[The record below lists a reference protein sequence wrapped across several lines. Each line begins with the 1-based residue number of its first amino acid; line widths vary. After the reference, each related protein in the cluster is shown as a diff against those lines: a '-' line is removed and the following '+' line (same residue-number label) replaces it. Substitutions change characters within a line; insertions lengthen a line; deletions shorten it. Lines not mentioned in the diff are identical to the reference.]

1 MTSKSA
7 TANEPKVSVIIAT
20 YNYSTVLRYAIKS
33 VLWQTFRDFELIVA
47 GDCCT
52 DDSEQVVRSFADPR
66 VRWLNLPENSG
77 SKSIPQNAGIRIARG
92 QYIAY
97 LAHDDLWHPCHLET
111 VVRAIEQSGAD
122 LAYSVAVY
130 VPPPG
135 DTRRLISGVFPEGEF
150 RRGHTLLH
158 SSTIHRRDFIAELG
172 DWPDH
177 RTTSLPAD
185 HLFFMRAIE
194 AGKRFFCVPKLTVWK
209 FNASSRPG
217 SYLERRCDEQARY
230 FELIRDDPALAEKEL
245 IDVARSAM
253 AHGLVPL
260 EIFKTGRG
268 AAPGS
273 FIHYLR
279 QVRGLEPA
287 EPMLPL
293 DLDGNAHPFHMD
305 FAEALP
311 GSVACDERFQLEV
324 RLRNDSGHLLTS
336 HAPNPVNFSYHW
348 LHPDGPV
355 AVFDGERTP
364 LIPPLEPDCERHY
377 IATFKA
383 PDTPGFYRLQPA
395 IVQEYVNW
403 FDHVASG
410 DPSVIEVRDGHS

>member
-1 MTSKSA
+1 MISE
-7 TANEPKVSVIIAT
+7 TANANAPKVSVIIAT

-33 VLWQTFRDFELIVA
+33 VLWQTFRDFELVVV

-52 DDSEQVVRSFADPR
+52 DDSGQVVRSFGDPR

-97 LAHDDLWHPCHLET
+97 LAHDDLWHPGHLGT
-111 VVRAIEQSGAD
+111 VVRAIGQSGAD

-135 DTRRLISGVFPEGEF
+135 ETKRLISGVFPEGEF
-150 RRGHTLLH
+150 RKGHQLVH
-158 SSTIHRRDFIAELG
+158 SSVIHRRDLIAELG

-185 HLFFMRAIE
+185 NVFFTRAIE
-194 AGKRFFCVPKLTVWK
+194 AGKRFFGVPKLTVWK

-217 SYLERRCDEQARY
+217 CYLDRRCDEQARY
-230 FELIRDDPALAEKEL
+230 FELIRDDPALVEKEL
-245 IDVARSAM
+245 LDVARSAM
-253 AHGLVPL
+253 AHGLAPL
-260 EIFKTGRG
+260 EIFKTGRD

-279 QVRGLEPA
+279 QVRGLEPV
-287 EPMLPL
+287 EPMRPL
-293 DLDGNAHPFHMD
+293 VLDGNDHPFHVD
-305 FAEALP
+305 FACELP
-311 GSVACDERFQLEV
+311 GSVACGERFQLEV

-336 HAPNPVNFSYHW
+336 HAPNPVHLSYHW
-348 LHPDGPV
+348 LHHDGLV
-355 AVFDGERTP
+355 ALFDGERTP
-364 LIPPLEPDCERHY
+364 LIPPLEPDGERHY

-383 PDTPGFYRLQPA
+383 PDAPGSYRLQMA
-395 IVQEYVNW
+395 IVQEQVRW

-410 DPSVIEVRDGHS
+410 DPPLIEVRAGLS